1 MCNLKTEIKENES
14 KANGE
19 MLLCQRQTKTNQD
32 CKEQTLFPHGSKLNR
47 IRIHKSASEPSVVK
61 YNSQLLAKTAHSLQ
75 AEHKVVTALSFSD
88 FLSLSLSA
96 SSLGSTDIMVS

>member
-1 MCNLKTEIKENES
+1 MNRKQMGKCFFVKDRR
-14 KANGE
+14 
-19 MLLCQRQTKTNQD
+19 RQTKIVKNKPKD
-32 CKEQTLFPHGSKLNR
+32 KNINICSLFRHGSKLNR
-47 IRIHKSASEPSVVK
+47 IRMHKAASEPSVVK

-96 SSLGSTDIMVS
+96 SS